1 MPKTQTKNPHPI
13 VKILS
18 DLNLTPKVGEEVDEK
33 TYLRALMSAINIIE
47 SSSKDKT
54 GDARSRMLREELK
67 RVRKLHKSKDT
78 GKEYRDHM
86 GLKDDEKHKKGEY
99 RERRTTIS
107 GDKLM
112 GREPKKDAPPT
123 TGKPKLLTGIGNFNT
138 DDVKPADVD
147 KAKSKK
153 KKDSSGLNPD
163 KLESIAKTVESIAL
177 LLRRQFKLEKKQQR
191 DSRRQQSKDDRD
203 AREDKLETKPDGKTG
218 LLPNAIKKP
227 TLNFFEKLKTF
238 FLNIAIGAGAMKLMQ
253 WLKNPENA
261 EKITKFK
268 DFLVNNAGWIL
279 GGLATI
285 ALLPIAVS
293 LVTVVKGILAGLA
306 LLGPLL
312 PLLPWILGGL
322 LLGAVAWWIG
332 KKLFGEREYTGRE
345 RTWIERKENK
355 ERLRAAGIVTATDKR
370 LEILDEKTGKKMRV
384 PMYGENSITGR
395 KAVQGEQP
403 NAMPTLNLL
412 DAKHQEWYVKN
423 YGQEA
428 LDAKLAAHKSFRD
441 TKAALIST
449 AKDMEK
455 EINEVKAK
463 YKKLMDANDSLSFKE
478 RYKANNKLEKEMKA
492 EIKAIKEKTG
502 QKAIEIGDN
511 VTGDKQIEIDTT
523 DNSAVIDKDVK
534 INTEVS
540 PPNTKTNGGINIVN
554 GGTGTTGVT
563 DGGSSGGDGEGADED
578 DVFSSEDPND
588 PSVFSSK
595 SLYNM
600 GG

>member
-1 MPKTQTKNPHPI
+1 MPSTRPTVDP
-13 VKILS
+13 VLDIL
-18 DLNLTPKVGEEVDEK
+18 
-33 TYLRALMSAINIIE
+33 
-47 SSSKDKT
+47 
-54 GDARSRMLREELK
+54 EELGYDFDELDGDGYK
-67 RVRKLHKSKDT
+67 RSLKEAIIKLTIKDAKDPRIEPLTLELQKVKGSRKVEP
-78 GKEYRDHM
+78 KE
-86 GLKDDEKHKKGEY
+86 KPKEKK
-99 RERRTTIS
+99 TTIS

-112 GREPKKDAPPT
+112 GREPTKDAPPT
-123 TGKPKLLTGIGNFNT
+123 ADKPKLLPGVGKFNT
-138 DDVKPADVD
+138 DNVKPVDVD
-147 KAKSKK
+147 KDK

-191 DSRRQQSKDDRD
+191 DSRRQQSKVDRD
-203 AREDKLETKPDGKTG
+203 AREDELESKPKDGKTG
-218 LLPNAIKKP
+218 LLPKAIKKP

-238 FLNIAIGAGAMKLMQ
+238 FLNIAIGAGAMKLME

-279 GGLATI
+279 GGLAAI
-285 ALLPIAVS
+285 ALLPIAVG
-293 LVTVVKGILAGLA
+293 LVGVVKGILAGLA

-345 RTWIERKENK
+345 RTWVERKENK
-355 ERLRAAGIVTATDKR
+355 ERLRAAGILTATEKR
-370 LEILDEKTGKKMRV
+370 LEIKDEKTGKVMRV

-395 KAVQGEQP
+395 EAEPGEQA
-403 NAMPTLNLL
+403 NAMPKLNLL

-428 LDAKLAAHKSFRD
+428 LDAKLTAHKSFRD
-441 TKAALIST
+441 TKAALIDT

-463 YKKLMDANDSLSFKE
+463 YKKLFDANDSLSFKE
-478 RYKANNKLEKEMKA
+478 KRKANAKLEKEMKA

-502 QKAIEIGDN
+502 QKAIQIGDDVTGDN
-511 VTGDKQIEIDTT
+511 VTRDSEIKIDTN
-523 DNSAVIDKDVK
+523 NSAVIDETAKTDIDVP
-534 INTEVS
+534 
-540 PPNTKTNGGINIVN
+540 PPNTKTNGGISVVDGGN
-554 GGTGTTGVT
+554 GPGT
-563 DGGSSGGDGEGADED
+563 GGSSSGGGGTEEQDEM
-578 DVFSSEDPND
+578 FSSEDPND
-588 PSVFSSK
+588 PVVLSSK
-595 SLYNM
+595 ALYNL
-600 GG
+600 GVA